1 MRVLHLIARL
11 NDGGPARVIAQLAH
25 TLPVHGFTIEVAAGR
40 CALGE
45 GDLGPR
51 LRAEGLAIIDVPE
64 LGRTPSLLRD
74 VRALLRVVRLIRE
87 HRPALVHTHTA
98 KAGALGRIACRV
110 LGVPCLHTYHGHVLD
125 GYFSPLMNR
134 VVHISERL
142 LAGDGYHHAL
152 TPSQGRDL
160 ARVHAIGRRSRW
172 QVLPV
177 PVASVTPTTATWQ
190 RELRSGVP
198 VVGFLGRLTA
208 VKDVDLWL
216 ATLAEIQRHHAVQG
230 VICGGGPERVRLENV
245 ARHSKLPVFF
255 TGAVPAGEALAVMD
269 VLLMTSRNEG
279 LPLVAMEAAGCR
291 IPVVAPAVGGLADL
305 IQWGAVEGAARTPDG
320 LAAAC
325 IRMLDD
331 RVARQR
337 RTMLAAVMAGRL
349 DPVRMAGAYAEMYR
363 SIISAAHCRVVQG

>member
-1 MRVLHLIARL
+1 MLHLIARL
-11 NDGGPARVIAQLAH
+11 NDGGPARVIAQLAR
-25 TLPVHGFTIEVAAGR
+25 TLPAHGFTIEVAAGR

-51 LRAEGLAIIDVPE
+51 LKAEGLAVIDVPE
-64 LGRTPSLLRD
+64 LGRAPSLLRD
-74 VRALLRVVRLIRE
+74 VRSLLRVMRLIRE

-98 KAGALGRIACRV
+98 KAGALGRIACRL

-134 VVHISERL
+134 VVHITERL
-142 LAGDGYHHAL
+142 LAGDCYHHAL
-152 TPSQGRDL
+152 TPSQEHDL
-160 ARVHAIGRRSRW
+160 ACVHAIGRRSRW

-177 PVASVTPTTATWQ
+177 PVAAVIPTTALWQ
-190 RELRSGVP
+190 RALLSNIP

-216 ATLAEIQRHHAVQG
+216 ATVAEIQRHQAVQG
-230 VICGGGPERVRLENV
+230 VICGGGPERVRLEKV
-245 ARHSKLPVFF
+245 ARQGNVTICF

-269 VLLMTSRNEG
+269 VLLLTSHNEG

-305 IQWGAVEGAARTPDG
+305 IQWGAVEGAARTPEA

-325 IRMLDD
+325 IRMLGD

-337 RTMLAAVMAGRL
+337 RTMLAAIMAGRL
-349 DPVRMAGAYAEMYR
+349 DPVRLAGTYADMYR
-363 SIISAAHCRVVQG
+363 SIISAAHCRTEKR